1 MSDLPVLGVGATSP
15 TGLDARQC
23 ALFARAAKL
32 APRAY
37 DPDGDDRLRI
47 GTARVRYLPDD
58 VVGTE
63 RMLGLAVPALRE
75 AVRSAGLDTS
85 RPVPLFLS
93 VPERR
98 SWPDVEE
105 KRLCGT
111 FLAEL
116 AHRAQVEL
124 DVRKS
129 EIVRVGHAGFA
140 LAIEHALAQR
150 EVCIIGGVDSHH
162 HPEVLSELVQSMRIL
177 SEDAHAGML
186 PSEGAAFLVVGRQ
199 RGGSAL
205 GRIRG
210 AACGMELPKTWE
222 EPRVGELLTDLVY
235 RVAGTLAHNPVA
247 WLLTDVN
254 GERHRVKERDYLG
267 FRTQE
272 LISMS
277 TTLETRLARELG
289 DLGAATGAFY
299 ANHALQGFKTGFA
312 PALEAL
318 VLTSS
323 DGDARGVFSIAQAD
337 S

>member
-15 TGLDARQC
+15 SGLDARQC

-37 DPDGDDRLRI
+37 DPEGDDRLRI

-58 VVGTE
+58 IVGTE

-75 AVRSAGLDTS
+75 GARSAGLDS
-85 RPVPLFLS
+85 SVAVPVFLS
-93 VPERR
+93 VPEKRT
-98 SWPDVEE
+98 WPEAEE

-116 AHRAQVEL
+116 AHRAKVEL
-124 DVRKS
+124 DLGKS
-129 EIVRVGHAGFA
+129 ELVRVGHAGFA
-140 LAIEHALAQR
+140 VAIEHALAHR
-150 EVCIIGGVDSHH
+150 EVCIIGGVESHH
-162 HPEVLSELVQSMRIL
+162 HPDVLSELMQSLRVL
-177 SEDAHAGML
+177 SDDAHAGMV
-186 PSEGAAFLVVGRQ
+186 PSEAAAFIVVGR
-199 RGGSAL
+199 RPGAL
-205 GRIRG
+205 PMGRIRG

-222 EPRVGELLTDLVY
+222 EPRVAELLTDLVY
-235 RVAGTLAHNPVA
+235 KVAGTLEQTPVS

-272 LISMS
+272 LISMTS
-277 TTLETRLARELG
+277 THETRLAREMG
-289 DLGAATGAFY
+289 DLGAATGAVY
-299 ANHALQGFKTGFA
+299 ANYALQGFKTGFA
-312 PALEAL
+312 PAREAL

-323 DGDARGVFSIAQAD
+323 DGDARGVFSIAKLD